1 MLKRYPYDPTG
12 RSTDNLVST
21 ERHTLSGNG
30 GDILFPRY
38 GAFFNDSLVVKQG
51 EKKLIFNQD
60 YQLSFFWQD
69 ATVKVG
75 APISMA
81 FQILNDRLIGEIQ
94 IDYQVVGGEYQGTI
108 EAIEQLKKT
117 LPKMHRNVFWDDVI
131 NKPEAWVPTRHL
143 HNIDDIFGLTP
154 LALALEELRRSLE
167 HQSVLKLKTVYDRFL
182 KLKQYVENTLN
193 QPRSNDDLNQILTKV
208 NEKIQEAIRNL
219 DLTTAMNQLE
229 TKILSSVD
237 TKYNG
242 SIKSH
247 ENMIRNLM
255 RESLERLDQITT
267 QRDELGALAKK
278 YRIFS
283 GTVETFMTNANGK
296 FTEIDNKFNQINTK
310 FNEVDLSVTSKVHD
324 AETSLNTV
332 INNAIT
338 NLENKLNKKIST
350 LSNTSSS
357 SPSTPSISQ
366 QELDDLKTK
375 LDQEI
380 QNRTSEDASIKSG
393 LEQYKTFLTQKR
405 DEQSNRIGALEQKH
419 NQLETRVNDLDAR
432 DNASTSMLQ
441 TNFNNLSNRV
451 DQLEKWKQGANI
463 SGGSGNSGLRG
474 GPINIEAG
482 NNGLRGGPINIE
494 AGRSVTLL
502 SDPSSNNYPTF
513 DPEDFVIKSTFNDFK
528 NELDINLNSLTND
541 TRDIKTNLPTIESK
555 ITQYGEQLQRVEE
568 HFRTIEKTARNAAN
582 KDAEHDRILKDL
594 LKRMYVMDGG
604 NNPTNESMR
613 EEFYKSMEQSV
624 NEAIE
629 RYRQEFNDTTN
640 KIQADLNQVGSVN
653 PDELNRTIKKILDQK
668 IAEERIASP
677 EFNLTR
683 LNITPDVPTEQTIS
697 GGKYITSNIIYMAD
711 DVDKTEVIAFAPTT
725 TFEWTASST
734 WVIPD
739 KYNDMI
745 AQVHLTTPLKWQQQ
759 PTRFEPNG
767 TALTPSTKVAYIRLK
782 SGIPI
787 DLTIGDVVSFGT
799 IFSND
804 GVSDHRMVTPGIL
817 MNSNAIP
824 TNTIGSYGKITVIV

>member
-21 ERHTLSGNG
+21 ERHVLSGNG

-182 KLKQYVENTLN
+182 KLKQYVEANLTNNGIQAEVNRILGLVDEKLQSVMRKTDVDLLIAKAKKEVKAEVDQKYN
-193 QPRSNDDLNQILTKV
+193 DRVEELERGYLVAQSEWSRLGGLATQARTDIDDLTSSLH
-208 NEKIQEAIRNL
+208 EA
-219 DLTTAMNQLE
+219 E
-229 TKILSSVD
+229 TKIRELDSKIGRDVAAVD
-237 TKYNG
+237 TKLT
-242 SIKSH
+242 
-247 ENMIRNLM
+247 NL
-255 RESLERLDQITT
+255 
-267 QRDELGALAKK
+267 K
-278 YRIFS
+278 
-283 GTVETFMTNANGK
+283 
-296 FTEIDNKFNQINTK
+296 
-310 FNEVDLSVTSKVHD
+310 NEVNSKLNEHTVAIDGLRTNISTGIEAAKTDLQSRIAQAIADERTAMDAKLTQLK
-324 AETSLNTV
+324 AETGT
-332 INNAIT
+332 
-338 NLENKLNKKIST
+338 IS
-350 LSNTSSS
+350 SND
-357 SPSTPSISQ
+357 I
-366 QELDDLKTK
+366 TK
-375 LDQEI
+375 LIAKIDKEI
-380 QNRTSEDASIKSG
+380 KDRTAGDLASNNN
-393 LEQYKTFLTQKR
+393 LEQYKTFANSKRNELATQITGL
-405 DEQSNRIGALEQKH
+405 DQKH
-419 NQLETRVNDLDAR
+419 NQLKQRVDDLETRG
-432 DNASTSMLQ
+432 NASNQTHT
-441 TNFNNLSNRV
+441 TNFNNISGRV
-451 DQLEKWKQGANI
+451 DAINTRLTEVEKKVKQPAAAPAAAVDTSNFVTNTQFNFFKNQYRKKLTELDDNYADFKKWLPAI
-463 SGGSGNSGLRG
+463 QTQ
-474 GPINIEAG
+474 IQ
-482 NNGLRGGPINIE
+482 NNQGT
-494 AGRSVTLL
+494 S
-502 SDPSSNNYPTF
+502 SSSNNQRI
-513 DPEDFVIKSTFNDFK
+513 EDYI
-528 NELDINLNSLTND
+528 
-541 TRDIKTNLPTIESK
+541 R
-555 ITQYGEQLQRVEE
+555 RVEE
-568 HFRTIEKTARNAAN
+568 IALQSSA
-582 KDAEHDRILKDL
+582 KDDEHDRLIKDL
-594 LKRMYVMDGG
+594 LKRMYIMDGG
-604 NNPTNESMR
+604 NNPTSDSVR
-613 EEFYKSMEQSV
+613 EDFYRAMEQSV
-624 NEAIE
+624 NETIE
-629 RYRQEFNDTTN
+629 RHRREFERTTN
-640 KIQADLNQVGSVN
+640 KLQADLNKKSSVD

-683 LNITPDVPTEQTIS
+683 LNITPDAPTEQTIS

-711 DVDKTEVIAFAPTT
+711 NVDKTKVIPFAPTT
-725 TFEWTASST
+725 SFEWTASSS

>member
-21 ERHTLSGNG
+21 ERHVLSGNG

-182 KLKQYVENTLN
+182 KLKQYVEANLTNNGIQAEVNRILGLVDEKLQSVMRKTDVDLLIAKAKKEVKAEVDQKYN
-193 QPRSNDDLNQILTKV
+193 DRVEELERGYLVAQSEWSRLGGLATQARTDIDDLTSSL
-208 NEKIQEAIRNL
+208 R
-219 DLTTAMNQLE
+219 TAE
-229 TKILSSVD
+229 TKIRELDSKIGRDVAAVD
-237 TKYNG
+237 TKLT
-242 SIKSH
+242 
-247 ENMIRNLM
+247 NL
-255 RESLERLDQITT
+255 
-267 QRDELGALAKK
+267 K
-278 YRIFS
+278 
-283 GTVETFMTNANGK
+283 
-296 FTEIDNKFNQINTK
+296 
-310 FNEVDLSVTSKVHD
+310 NEVNSKLNEHTVAIDGLRTNISTGIEAAKTDLQSRIAQAIADERTAMDTKLTQLK
-324 AETSLNTV
+324 AETGT
-332 INNAIT
+332 
-338 NLENKLNKKIST
+338 IS
-350 LSNTSSS
+350 SND
-357 SPSTPSISQ
+357 I
-366 QELDDLKTK
+366 TK
-375 LDQEI
+375 LIAKIDKEI
-380 QNRTSEDASIKSG
+380 KDRTAGDLASNNN
-393 LEQYKTFLTQKR
+393 LEQYKTFANSKRNELATQITGL
-405 DEQSNRIGALEQKH
+405 DQKH
-419 NQLETRVNDLDAR
+419 NQLKQRVDDLETRG
-432 DNASTSMLQ
+432 NASNQTHT
-441 TNFNNLSNRV
+441 TNFNNISSRV
-451 DQLEKWKQGANI
+451 DAINTRLTEVEKKVKQPAAAPAAAVDTSNFVTNTQFNFFKNQYRKKLTELDDNYADFKKWLPAI
-463 SGGSGNSGLRG
+463 QTQ
-474 GPINIEAG
+474 IQ
-482 NNGLRGGPINIE
+482 NNQGT
-494 AGRSVTLL
+494 S
-502 SDPSSNNYPTF
+502 SSSNNQRI
-513 DPEDFVIKSTFNDFK
+513 EDYI
-528 NELDINLNSLTND
+528 
-541 TRDIKTNLPTIESK
+541 R
-555 ITQYGEQLQRVEE
+555 RVEE
-568 HFRTIEKTARNAAN
+568 IALQSSA
-582 KDAEHDRILKDL
+582 KDDEHDRLIKDL
-594 LKRMYVMDGG
+594 LKRMYIMDGG
-604 NNPTNESMR
+604 NNPTSDSVR
-613 EEFYKSMEQSV
+613 EDTLRAMEQSV
-624 NEAIE
+624 NETIE
-629 RYRQEFNDTTN
+629 RHRREFERTTN
-640 KIQADLNQVGSVN
+640 KLQADLNKKSSVD
-653 PDELNRTIKKILDQK
+653 PEELNRTIKKILDQK

-683 LNITPDVPTEQTIS
+683 LNITPDTPTEQTIS
-697 GGKYITSNIIYMAD
+697 GGKYITSNVIYMAD
-711 DVDKTEVIAFAPTT
+711 NVDKTKVIPFAPTT
-725 TFEWTASST
+725 SFEWTASSS